1 MLRRMILDSRSARRF
16 AGQVTAEMIRLGAD
30 GGVMRRNNVP
40 TGTFHWVFG
49 SRAWTDRTPR
59 DAAEYLLSIYNSRC
73 IFRHNAGGMAREL
86 AAQDADNSN
95 DLNG

>member
-40 TGTFHWVFG
+40 IGIFHWVFG
-49 SRAWTDRTPR
+49 SRAWTERTQR
-59 DAAEYLLSIYNSRC
+59 DAAEYLLSIYNPRC
-73 IFRHNAGGMAREL
+73 IFLHNAKVEGPPGSGTPPI
-86 AAQDADNSN
+86 QTTI
-95 DLNG
+95 